1 LNLNLRNKSHYGLSM
16 NNYSKS
22 FGFISVFFSL
32 ILFFSC
38 AVQQDAQVKIK
49 DGKKYGVVEG
59 SFRHR
64 WWNYYERGL
73 SFAQGEFWE
82 EAAADLK
89 EAIKQRKADQRMA
102 RTYGMHFVDY
112 FPHRELGVVYFHQGD
127 YNQAEN
133 ELETSLEMVDSGKTK
148 HYLNLVRKR
157 KLELSRED
165 KAPPSIMLEAASRQ
179 TAFNRF
185 RFEVKGEVSDD
196 FYAREISI
204 NDTPEFIELSAPT
217 IPFTREIKLKK
228 GLNAINIRST
238 DLTGKVTEKTVQV
251 FGDFEG
257 PAFQLKNVADGDQ
270 VNEEAIVL
278 NGALADATGV
288 TELRVNDQVLSYD
301 KEKEITFA
309 LSIDLE
315 EGENKI
321 LLAATDTVG
330 NTTTGELNLT
340 YIPQLANNPNRRHN
354 RFLDA
359 SRNKEPVLL
368 AFSGSSTS
376 PSATGILYAA
386 AKAAFRLNF
395 KDLTKEQTVYYETL
409 YVDGTATGTYE
420 IESVAIN
427 GEPLLIIPG
436 RTIYFNQL
444 IELQDGKNTIT
455 IEVTDVK
462 GNVATKT
469 AAVSYQVPKVHQVGS
484 RMSLAVLPFEIKGE
498 HGMTSDLVYDNL
510 IDAFVNQE
518 RFHIVTRGDELE
530 AVLREQKL
538 SQTDLVDKKTAVQV
552 GKLVAAETILMGTV
566 RETNDAIE
574 IYARLVNTES
584 SSIME
589 AKDVFSQD
597 KSIPQLKYMTNG
609 LALKLKHSFP
619 LIEGMVIK
627 VKGNEIYADFGSFKQ
642 IKKEMR
648 FIVFQ
653 QGEVIKHPVTGKV
666 LGSETKELGVATVV
680 SVFEDMSIGKLI
692 ADFEIAN
699 INVQDLVITK

>member
-1 LNLNLRNKSHYGLSM
+1 MNSYVKSVC
-16 NNYSKS
+16 
-22 FGFISVFFSL
+22 FISILFSL
-32 ILFFSC
+32 ALFLSC

-49 DGKKYGVVEG
+49 DGKEYGKVEG

-73 SFAQGEFWE
+73 SFAEGEFWE
-82 EAAADLK
+82 EAASDLK
-89 EAIKQRKADQRMA
+89 EAVKQRTADQRMA

-112 FPHRELGVVYFHQGD
+112 FPHRELGVTFYHQGNYD
-127 YNQAEN
+127 QAEN
-133 ELETSLEMVDSGKTK
+133 ELETSLGMVDTGKAK
-148 HYLNLVRKR
+148 HFLNLVRKK

-165 KAPPSIMLEAASRQ
+165 KASPSIALAAASRQ
-179 TAFNRF
+179 TTFNRF
-185 RFEVKGEVSDD
+185 HFEVKGEVSDD

-204 NDTPEFIELSAPT
+204 NEIPEFIELSAKT

-228 GLNAINIRST
+228 GLNAINIQST
-238 DLTGKVTEKTVQV
+238 DLTGKVTEKTVTV

-270 VNEEAIVL
+270 VGEETIVL
-278 NGALADATGV
+278 NGALADATGI

-301 KEKEITFA
+301 KEKEIAFA
-309 LSIDLE
+309 LNIDLE

-340 YIPQLANNPNRRHN
+340 YVPQLADRPHPRRN
-354 RFLDA
+354 QFLNA
-359 SRNKEPVLL
+359 RKNAEPVLL
-368 AFSGSSTS
+368 AFSGST
-376 PSATGILYAA
+376 AAGYTTGILYAA
-386 AKAAFRLNF
+386 TKAAFRLNF
-395 KDLTKEQTVYYETL
+395 NDLTKEQTVYFDTL

-436 RTIYFNQL
+436 RTVYFNQL
-444 IELQDGKNTIT
+444 MELQEGENTIT

-462 GNVATKT
+462 GNIATKT
-469 AAVSYQVPKVHQVGS
+469 AMVNHQTPKVHQLGS
-484 RMSLAVLPFEIKGE
+484 RMSLAVFPFEIKGDP
-498 HGMTSDLVYDNL
+498 GMASALVYDNL
-510 IDAFVNQE
+510 IDAFVDQE
-518 RFHIVTRGDELE
+518 RFHVVTRGELE
-530 AVLREQKL
+530 AILKEQKL
-538 SQTDLVDKKTAVQV
+538 SQTDLVDKNTAVRV
-552 GKLVAAETILMGTV
+552 GKLVAAESILMGTV
-566 RETNDAIE
+566 RETNDTIE

-597 KSIPQLKYMTNG
+597 KSIPQLQYMTNG

-619 LIEGMVIK
+619 LIKGMVIQ
-627 VKGNEIYADFGSFKQ
+627 VKGNEIYADFGSFKH

-648 FIVFQ
+648 FIVFR
-653 QGEVIKHPVTGKV
+653 QGEVIKHPVTGKI

-680 SVFEDMSIGKLI
+680 KVFEDMSIGKLV
-692 ADFEIAN
+692 ADFETN
-699 INVQDLVITK
+699 DINVQDLVITK

>member
-1 LNLNLRNKSHYGLSM
+1 MPVYRKKLVFIVILI
-16 NNYSKS
+16 S
-22 FGFISVFFSL
+22 F
-32 ILFFSC
+32 ILFLSC

-49 DGKKYGVVEG
+49 DGKQYGVVEG

-73 SFAQGEFWE
+73 SFAQGEFWT
-82 EAAADLK
+82 EAAADFK
-89 EAIKQRKADQRMA
+89 EAIKQRKVDQRMA

-112 FPHRELGVVYFHQGD
+112 FPHRELGVAYFHQEN
-127 YNQAEN
+127 YHQAEK
-133 ELETSLEMVDSGKTK
+133 ELETSLEMVDTGKAK
-148 HYLNLVRKR
+148 HFLNLVRKK
-157 KLELSRED
+157 KLELSQAD
-165 KAPPSIMLEAASRQ
+165 KASPSITLEAASRQ

-185 RFEVKGEVSDD
+185 RFEVKGEVNDD
-196 FYAREISI
+196 FYARKISI
-204 NDTPEFIELSAPT
+204 NETAEFIELSAPK

-228 GLNAINIRST
+228 GLNAINIKST

-257 PAFQLKNVADGDQ
+257 PAFQLKNIADGDQ
-270 VNEEAIVL
+270 VGEEAVVL

-301 KEKEITFA
+301 KEKEIAFA
-309 LSIDLE
+309 LNINLE
-315 EGENKI
+315 EGDNKI
-321 LLAATDTVG
+321 LLAATDAVG

-340 YIPQLANNPNRRHN
+340 YIPQLANTPYRRSN

-359 SRNKEPVLL
+359 SGNTEPLLL
-368 AFSGSSTS
+368 AFSGNSASSQT
-376 PSATGILYAA
+376 TGLLHAA
-386 AKAAFRLNF
+386 AKAAFRVNF

-409 YVDGTATGTYE
+409 YVDGTATGTHE

-436 RTIYFNQL
+436 RTVYFNQL
-444 IELQDGKNTIT
+444 LELQEGKNTIT

-469 AAVSYQVPKVHQVGS
+469 AAITYQIPTVHQIGS
-484 RMSLAVLPFEIKGE
+484 RMSMAVLPFEIKGDP
-498 HGMTSDLVYDNL
+498 GMVSELVYDNL
-510 IDAFVNQE
+510 IDAFVDQE

-538 SQTDLVDKKTAVQV
+538 SQTDLVDKKTAVRV
-552 GKLVAAETILMGTV
+552 GKLVAAELILMGTV
-566 RETNDAIE
+566 RETSDAIE

-597 KSIPQLKYMTNG
+597 KSLPQLQYMTNG

-619 LIEGMVIK
+619 LIQGMVIQ
-627 VKGNEIYADFGSFKQ
+627 VKGNEIYADFGSFKR

-653 QGEVIKHPVTGKV
+653 QEKVIKHPVSGKV

-680 SVFEDMSIGKLI
+680 NVFEDMSIGKLI
-692 ADFEIAN
+692 VDFEIGD

>member
-1 LNLNLRNKSHYGLSM
+1 M
-16 NNYSKS
+16 NVQKIIS
-22 FGFISVFFSL
+22 GFIAIFVS
-32 ILFFSC
+32 ITLFLSC
-38 AVQQDAQVKIK
+38 AVQQDVQVKIK
-49 DGKKYGVVEG
+49 DGKQYGVVEG

-73 SFAQGEFWE
+73 SFAEGGFWE

-89 EAIKQRKADQRMA
+89 QAIKQRKADQRMA

-112 FPHRELGVVYFHQGD
+112 FPHRELGVAYYHQGD
-127 YNQAEN
+127 YDQAEK
-133 ELETSLEMVDSGKTK
+133 ELETSLEMVDTGKAK
-148 HYLNLVRKR
+148 HFLNLVRKK
-157 KLELSRED
+157 KLEISQAD
-165 KAPPSIMLEAASRQ
+165 KASPAIMLEAASRQ

-185 RFEVKGEVSDD
+185 RFQVKGEVSDD
-196 FYAREISI
+196 FYARDIYI
-204 NDTPEFIELSAPT
+204 NDTPEFIELSAPK

-228 GLNAINIRST
+228 GLNAIKITST
-238 DLTGKVTEKTVQV
+238 DLTGKVSEKTVQV

-257 PAFQLKNVADGDQ
+257 PAFQLKSIADGDQ
-270 VNEEAIVL
+270 VNEETVVL
-278 NGALADATGV
+278 SGALADATGV
-288 TELRVNDQVLSYD
+288 TELRINDQVLSYD

-309 LSIDLE
+309 LNIDLD

-340 YIPQLANNPNRRHN
+340 YIPQLARTTHPRPN

-359 SRNKEPVLL
+359 GQNEEPVLL
-368 AFSGSSTS
+368 AFSGSATS
-376 PSATGILYAA
+376 SHTPGIFYAA

-420 IESVAIN
+420 IESVVIN

-436 RTIYFNQL
+436 RTVYFNQL
-444 IELQDGKNTIT
+444 LELQEGENPIT

-469 AAVSYQVPKVHQVGS
+469 AVVNYHIPKVHQTGS
-484 RMSLAVLPFEIKGE
+484 RMSLAVLPFEIKGDP
-498 HGMTSDLVYDNL
+498 GMASDMVYDNL
-510 IDAFVNQE
+510 IDAFVDQE
-518 RFHIVTRGDELE
+518 RFNIVTRGDELE

-538 SQTDLVDKKTAVQV
+538 SQTDLVDKKTAVRV
-552 GKLVAAETILMGTV
+552 GRLVAAETILMGTV
-566 RETNDAIE
+566 RETNDTIE

-589 AKDVFSQD
+589 SKDVFSQD
-597 KSIPQLKYMTNG
+597 KSLPQLQYMTNG

-619 LIEGMVIK
+619 LVEGMVIQ
-627 VKGNEIYADFGSFKQ
+627 VKGNEIYADFGSFKR

-653 QGEVIKHPVTGKV
+653 MGEVIKHPVTGKI

-680 SVFEDMSIGKLI
+680 SVFEEMSIGKLI
-692 ADFEIAN
+692 ADFEIDD

>member
-1 LNLNLRNKSHYGLSM
+1 MNSYTKSIR
-16 NNYSKS
+16 
-22 FGFISVFFSL
+22 FISILFSL
-32 ILFFSC
+32 ALFLSC
-38 AVQQDAQVKIK
+38 AVQQDAKVKIK
-49 DGKKYGVVEG
+49 DGKEYGVVEG

-73 SFAQGEFWE
+73 SFAEGEFWE
-82 EAAADLK
+82 EAANDLK
-89 EAIKQRKADQRMA
+89 EAVKQRKADQRMA

-112 FPHRELGVVYFHQGD
+112 FPHRELGVTFYHQGNYD
-127 YNQAEN
+127 QAEN
-133 ELETSLEMVDSGKTK
+133 ELETSLGMVDTGKAK
-148 HYLNLVRKR
+148 HFLNLVRKK

-165 KAPPSIMLEAASRQ
+165 KASPSIALEAASRQ
-179 TAFNRF
+179 TTFNRF
-185 RFEVKGEVSDD
+185 HFEVKGEVSDD

-204 NDTPEFIELSAPT
+204 NEIPEFIELSAKT

-238 DLTGKVTEKTVQV
+238 DLTGKVTEKTVTV

-270 VNEEAIVL
+270 VGEETIVL

-301 KEKEITFA
+301 KEKEIAFA
-309 LSIDLE
+309 LNIDLE

-340 YIPQLANNPNRRHN
+340 YVPQLANKPHPRHN
-354 RFLDA
+354 QFLDA
-359 SRNKEPVLL
+359 RKNTEPVLL
-368 AFSGSSTS
+368 AFSGSSAYT
-376 PSATGILYAA
+376 TGILYAA

-395 KDLTKEQTVYYETL
+395 KDLTKEQTVYFDTL

-436 RTIYFNQL
+436 RTVYFNQL
-444 IELQDGKNTIT
+444 MELQEGENTIT

-462 GNVATKT
+462 GNIATKT
-469 AAVSYQVPKVHQVGS
+469 AVVNHQTPKVHQLGS
-484 RMSLAVLPFEIKGE
+484 RMSLAVIPFEIKGDP
-498 HGMTSDLVYDNL
+498 GMASALVYDNL
-510 IDAFVNQE
+510 IDAFVDQE

-530 AVLREQKL
+530 AILREQKL
-538 SQTDLVDKKTAVQV
+538 SQTDLVDKSTAVRV
-552 GKLVAAETILMGTV
+552 GKLVAAESILMGTV
-566 RETNDAIE
+566 RETKDTIE
-574 IYARLVNTES
+574 IYARLINTES

-597 KSIPQLKYMTNG
+597 KSIPQLQYMTNG

-619 LIEGMVIK
+619 LIEGMVIQ
-627 VKGNEIYADFGSFKQ
+627 VKGNEIYADFGSFKR

-680 SVFEDMSIGKLI
+680 SVFEDMSIGKLV
-692 ADFEIAN
+692 ADFEIGD

>member
-1 LNLNLRNKSHYGLSM
+1 MNAFGKTSGL
-16 NNYSKS
+16 
-22 FGFISVFFSL
+22 FVIL
-32 ILFFSC
+32 IPIALFLSC

-49 DGKKYGVVEG
+49 DGKEYGTVEG

-73 SFAQGEFWE
+73 SFADGEFWE
-82 EAAADLK
+82 EAAIDLE

-112 FPHRELGVVYFHQGD
+112 FPHRELGVILYHQGIYD
-127 YNQAEN
+127 QAEN
-133 ELETSLEMVDSGKTK
+133 ELETSLGMVDTGKAK
-148 HYLNLVRKR
+148 HYLNLVRK
-157 KLELSRED
+157 KQLELSMED
-165 KAPPSIMLEAASRQ
+165 KASPSIALEAVSRQ
-179 TAFNRF
+179 TTFNRF
-185 RFEVKGEVSDD
+185 HFEVKGEVSDD
-196 FYAREISI
+196 FYAREIKI
-204 NDTPEFIELSAPT
+204 NEIPEFIELSAKT

-228 GLNAINIRST
+228 GLNAINIQST
-238 DLTGKVTEKTVQV
+238 DLMGKVTEKTIEV

-270 VNEEAIVL
+270 ISEETIVL
-278 NGALADATGV
+278 NGALADATGI

-301 KEKEITFA
+301 KEKEIAFA
-309 LSIDLE
+309 LNIDLE

-321 LLAATDTVG
+321 LLAATDMVG

-340 YIPQLANNPNRRHN
+340 YVPQLANVPHPRRN
-354 RFLDA
+354 QFLDA
-359 SRNKEPVLL
+359 HKDTEPILL

-376 PSATGILYAA
+376 DNTTGILYAA

-395 KDLTKEQTVYYETL
+395 KDLTKEQTVYFNTL

-420 IESVAIN
+420 IESVTIN
-427 GEPLLIIPG
+427 GEPLLIISG

-444 IELQDGKNTIT
+444 MELQEGENTIT
-455 IEVTDVK
+455 IEVMDVK
-462 GNVATKT
+462 GNIATKT
-469 AAVSYQVPKVHQVGS
+469 ATVNHQVPKVHQLGS
-484 RMSLAVLPFEIKGE
+484 RMSLAVLPFEIKGDP
-498 HGMTSDLVYDNL
+498 GMASSLVYDNL
-510 IDAFVNQE
+510 IDAFVDQE

-530 AVLREQKL
+530 AILREQKL
-538 SQTDLVDKKTAVQV
+538 SQTDLVDKSTAVRI
-552 GKLVAAETILMGTV
+552 GKLVAAESILMGTV
-566 RETNDAIE
+566 RETKDTIE

-584 SSIME
+584 SSILE
-589 AKDVFSQD
+589 SKDVFSQD
-597 KSIPQLKYMTNG
+597 KSISQLQYMTNG

-619 LIEGMVIK
+619 LIEGMVIQ
-627 VKGNEIYADFGSFKQ
+627 VKGNEIYADFGSFKR

-680 SVFEDMSIGKLI
+680 KVFENMSIGKLV
-692 ADFEIAN
+692 ADFEIN
-699 INVQDLVITK
+699 DINVRDLVITK

>member
-1 LNLNLRNKSHYGLSM
+1 MNALRKTSDLVVIL
-16 NNYSKS
+16 
-22 FGFISVFFSL
+22 IS
-32 ILFFSC
+32 IALFLSC

-49 DGKKYGVVEG
+49 DGKEYGVVEG

-64 WWNYYERGL
+64 WWNHYERGL
-73 SFAQGEFWE
+73 SFAEGEFWE
-82 EAAADLK
+82 EAANDLK
-89 EAIKQRKADQRMA
+89 EAVKQRKADQRSA

-112 FPHRELGVVYFHQGD
+112 FPHRELGVVYYHQGSYD
-127 YNQAEN
+127 QAEN
-133 ELETSLEMVDSGKTK
+133 ELETSLEMVDTGKTK
-148 HYLNLVRKR
+148 HFLNLVRKK

-165 KAPPSIMLEAASRQ
+165 QASPSIALEATSRQ
-179 TAFNRF
+179 TTFNRF
-185 RFEVKGEVSDD
+185 HFEVKGEVRDD

-204 NDTPEFIELSAPT
+204 NEIPEFIELSAKT

-228 GLNAINIRST
+228 GLNAINIHST
-238 DLTGKVTEKTVQV
+238 DLTGKVTEKTVTV

-270 VNEEAIVL
+270 VGEETIVL
-278 NGALADATGV
+278 NGALADATGI

-301 KEKEITFA
+301 KEKEIVFA
-309 LSIDLE
+309 LNIDLE

-340 YIPQLANNPNRRHN
+340 YVPQLANTLHPRHN
-354 RFLDA
+354 QFLDA
-359 SRNKEPVLL
+359 RKNTEPVLL
-368 AFSGSSTS
+368 AFSGSMAAGYT
-376 PSATGILYAA
+376 TGILYAA
-386 AKAAFRLNF
+386 AKAVFRLNF
-395 KDLTKEQTVYYETL
+395 KDLTKEQTVYFDTL

-420 IESVAIN
+420 IESVTIN
-427 GEPLLIIPG
+427 EEPLLIIPG
-436 RTIYFNQL
+436 RTVYFNQL
-444 IELQDGKNTIT
+444 MELQEGENTIT

-462 GNVATKT
+462 GNIAMKT
-469 AAVSYQVPKVHQVGS
+469 AMVNHQVSKVRQLGS
-484 RMSLAVLPFEIKGE
+484 RMSLAVLPFEIKGDP
-498 HGMTSDLVYDNL
+498 GMASALVYDNL
-510 IDAFVNQE
+510 IDAFVDQE
-518 RFHIVTRGDELE
+518 RFHILTRGEELE
-530 AVLREQKL
+530 AILKELKL
-538 SQTDLVDKKTAVQV
+538 SQTDLVDKSTAVRV
-552 GKLVAAETILMGTV
+552 GKLVAAESILMGTV
-566 RETNDAIE
+566 RETNDTIE

-597 KSIPQLKYMTNG
+597 KSIPQLQYMTNG

-619 LIEGMVIK
+619 LIEGMVIQ
-627 VKGNEIYADFGSFKQ
+627 VKGNEIYADFGSFKR

-653 QGEVIKHPVTGKV
+653 QGEVIKHPVTGKI

-680 SVFEDMSIGKLI
+680 NVFEDMSIGKLI
-692 ADFEIAN
+692 TDFEIGN

>member
-1 LNLNLRNKSHYGLSM
+1 MHSRRK
-16 NNYSKS
+16 K
-22 FGFISVFFSL
+22 SVFFVMLVSF
-32 ILFFSC
+32 ILFPSC

-49 DGKKYGVVEG
+49 DGKRYGVVEG

-73 SFAQGEFWE
+73 SFAQGEFWT
-82 EAAADLK
+82 EAAADFKAAL
-89 EAIKQRKADQRMA
+89 KQRQVDQRMA

-112 FPHRELGVVYFHQGD
+112 FPHRELGVVYFHQGN
-127 YNQAEN
+127 YHQAEK
-133 ELETSLEMVDSGKTK
+133 ELETSLEMVETGKTK
-148 HYLNLVRKR
+148 HFLNLVRKK
-157 KLELSRED
+157 KLEISQAD
-165 KAPPSIMLEAASRQ
+165 KASPAIMLEAASRQ

-185 RFEVKGEVSDD
+185 RFEVKGEVRDD
-196 FYAREISI
+196 FFAREISI
-204 NDTPEFIELSAPT
+204 NDTPEFIELSAPK

-228 GLNAINIRST
+228 GLNAINIKST
-238 DLTGKVTEKTVQV
+238 DLTGKVSETTVTV

-257 PAFQLKNVADGDQ
+257 PALQLKNVADGDQ
-270 VNEEAIVL
+270 ISEESVVL
-278 NGALADATGV
+278 SGALADATGI

-301 KEKEITFA
+301 KEKEIAFA
-309 LSIDLE
+309 LNIDLQ
-315 EGENKI
+315 EGDNKI

-340 YIPQLANNPNRRHN
+340 YVPQLANTPHRRPN

-359 SRNKEPVLL
+359 PGNPEPLLL
-368 AFSGSSTS
+368 ALSGN
-376 PSATGILYAA
+376 SASARTTGMFYAV

-409 YVDGTATGTYE
+409 YVDGTATGTHE

-436 RTIYFNQL
+436 RTVYFNQL
-444 IELQDGKNTIT
+444 VELQAGENTIT

-462 GNVATKT
+462 GNVAAKT
-469 AAVSYQVPKVHQVGS
+469 AAITYQIPTVHQIGS
-484 RMSLAVLPFEIKGE
+484 RTSLAVLPFEVKGE
-498 HGMTSDLVYDNL
+498 PGMASELVYDNL
-510 IDAFVNQE
+510 IDALVDQE
-518 RFHIVTRGDELE
+518 RFHIVTRGNELE

-538 SQTDLVDKKTAVQV
+538 SQTDLVDKNTAVRV

-566 RETNDAIE
+566 RETSDAIE
-574 IYARLVNTES
+574 IYARLINTES

-589 AKDVFSQD
+589 TKDVFSQD
-597 KSIPQLKYMTNG
+597 KSLPQLQYMTNG

-627 VKGNEIYADFGSFKQ
+627 VKGNEIYADFGSFNR

-653 QGEVIKHPVTGKV
+653 IGEVIKHPLTGKV
-666 LGSETKELGVATVV
+666 LGSDTKELGVATVV
-680 SVFEDMSIGKLI
+680 NVFEDMSVGKLI
-692 ADFEIAN
+692 ADFEVGD